1 MPLLVILDYL
11 TPFIRIHMKR
21 WLSRYLSLLTLIPVA
36 VLLIFITADIFRAYH
51 DLDQANKTISN
62 VRLVTITSQL
72 VHELQKERGMSAGF
86 IGSKGSEFVSEL
98 KNQRT
103 LTDKQVNSLKSFMV
117 DIDYQQQINKTM
129 QQLFNDLGQLQTI
142 RQQVDALSIA
152 LPKALRYYTA
162 NNLLILDLNGHLASE
177 LEETTS
183 AERFLILYNIAYA
196 KEQAGIERA
205 VLNNVFARAEF
216 TPALMT
222 RFIELLTK
230 QQTYIKSAYT
240 VASSDFKEVLNRFVE
255 SKESRE
261 VQRYRDIAKN
271 NMNGFNVQPNDWFKA
286 ATARI
291 DKLKVTEQTLLDKAN
306 LYAQGNVSTRL
317 FVIVFESLV
326 LILMLAVA
334 YAVFS
339 TIRLRSLQS
348 FEINRFMKKV
358 KLEKDL
364 TDKVELI
371 TDDELGTIAKLIN
384 ITFTNIRTDFISFQ
398 ENAHQIGEAT
408 EQAACAT
415 QQSKVNLTRLQLEI
429 SSIASA
435 TEEMSASIKSVTEHM
450 LVASD
455 GAETA
460 AKETV
465 NGEEAVKISMQGIS
479 QTAVEVARVGT
490 TITELNSRVN
500 DILGMVDVIKSV
512 ADQTNLLALNAAI
525 EAARAGEQGRGF
537 AVVADEV
544 RTLAKRTQQSTQE
557 ISDVVDVLKNSSQK
571 AFASIESGN
580 QQAKEAVTNA
590 QQISAVLAKIV
601 KSIKSVDD
609 VTGVIASSTRE
620 QSLVIQSINNNVAI
634 IDGQARETVVGAEQL
649 SASSLQ
655 LSQITLEMKARIQAY
670 KV

>member
-1 MPLLVILDYL
+1 
-11 TPFIRIHMKR
+11 MKR
-21 WLSRYLSLLTLIPVA
+21 WLSRHLSLLTLIPVA

-51 DLDQANKTISN
+51 DLDQANKTISD

-103 LTDKQVNSLKSFMV
+103 LTDKEVNSLKSFMV

-142 RQQVDALSIA
+142 RQQVDTLSIT

-177 LEETTS
+177 LEETKS
-183 AERFLILYNIAYA
+183 GERFLILYNIAYA

-205 VLNNVFARAEF
+205 VLNNVFASGEF

-271 NMNGFNVQPNDWFKA
+271 NMNGFNVEPNDWFKA

-291 DKLKVTEQTLLDKAN
+291 DKLKITEQTLLDEATI
-306 LYAQGNVSTRL
+306 YAQGKVSTRL

-339 TIRLRSLQS
+339 TIRLRALQS

-358 KLEKDL
+358 DLEKDL

-371 TDDELGTIAKLIN
+371 TEDELGKIAKLIN

-415 QQSKVNLTRLQLEI
+415 EQSKANLTRLQLEI

-435 TEEMSASIKSVTEHM
+435 TEEMSASIKSVMEHM

-479 QTAVEVARVGT
+479 QTAVEVARVGN

-601 KSIKSVDD
+601 QSIKSVDD

-655 LSQITLEMKARIQAY
+655 LSQITHDMKARIQTY

>member
-1 MPLLVILDYL
+1 
-11 TPFIRIHMKR
+11 MKR
-21 WLSRYLSLLTLIPVA
+21 WLSRHLSLLTLIPVA

-51 DLDQANKTISN
+51 DLDQANKTISD

-103 LTDKQVNSLKSFMV
+103 LTDKEVNSLKSFMV

-142 RQQVDALSIA
+142 RQQVDTLSIT

-177 LEETTS
+177 LEETKS
-183 AERFLILYNIAYA
+183 GERFLILYNIAYA

-205 VLNNVFARAEF
+205 VLNNVFASGDF

-271 NMNGFNVQPNDWFKA
+271 NMNGFNVEPNDWFKA

-291 DKLKVTEQTLLDKAN
+291 DKLKITEQTLLDEATI
-306 LYAQGNVSTRL
+306 YAQGKVSTRL

-339 TIRLRSLQS
+339 TIRLRALQS

-358 KLEKDL
+358 DLEKDL

-371 TDDELGTIAKLIN
+371 TEDELGKIAKLIN

-415 QQSKVNLTRLQLEI
+415 EQSKANLTRLQLEI

-435 TEEMSASIKSVTEHM
+435 TEEMSASIKSVMEHM

-479 QTAVEVARVGT
+479 QTAVEVARVGN

-601 KSIKSVDD
+601 QSIKSVDD

-655 LSQITLEMKARIQAY
+655 LSQITHDMKARIQTY

>member
-1 MPLLVILDYL
+1 
-11 TPFIRIHMKR
+11 MKR

>member
-1 MPLLVILDYL
+1 
-11 TPFIRIHMKR
+11 MKR
-21 WLSRYLSLLTLIPVA
+21 WLSRYLSLLTLVPVA

-51 DLDQANKTISN
+51 ALDQANETIDD
-62 VRLVTITSQL
+62 VRLVTVTSQL
-72 VHELQKERGMSAGF
+72 IHELQKERGMSAGY
-86 IGSKGSEFVSEL
+86 IGSKGSKFVSEL
-98 KNQRT
+98 KSQRT
-103 LTDKQVNSLKSFMV
+103 LTDKEINTLKSFMA
-117 DIDYQQQINKTM
+117 DTDYQQQTNKTM
-129 QQLFNDLGQLQTI
+129 QQFFNDLGQLQTI
-142 RQQVDALSIA
+142 RQQVDALSIT
-152 LPKALRYYTA
+152 LPKALSYYTA
-162 NNLLILDLNGHLASE
+162 NNLLILDLNGRLASE

-183 AERFLILYNIAYA
+183 SERFLTLYNIAYA

-205 VLNNVFARAEF
+205 VLNNVFASGEF

-222 RFIELLTK
+222 HFIELLTK
-230 QQTYIKSAYT
+230 QQTYIKSAYS
-240 VASSDFKEVLNRFVE
+240 VATSDFKEVLNRFVE

-261 VQRYRDIAKN
+261 VERYRDIAKN
-271 NMNGFNVQPNDWFKA
+271 NMNGFNVEPNDWFRA

-291 DKLKVTEQTLLDKAN
+291 NKLKLTEQTLLDEAT
-306 LYAQGNVSTRL
+306 LYAQDKVSTRL

-339 TIRLRSLQS
+339 TIRLRALQS

-358 KLEKDL
+358 DSEKDL
-364 TDKVELI
+364 TDKLEII
-371 TDDELGTIAKLIN
+371 TDDELGRIAKLIN
-384 ITFTNIRTDFISFQ
+384 ITFSNIRTDFISFQ
-398 ENAHQIGEAT
+398 DNAHQIGEAT
-408 EQAACAT
+408 EQAASAT
-415 QQSKVNLTRLQLEI
+415 QQSKANLTQLQLEI

-435 TEEMSASIKSVTEHM
+435 TEEMSASIKSVMENM

-465 NGEEAVKISMQGIS
+465 NGEAAVKISMQGIS
-479 QTAVEVARVGT
+479 QTAVEVARVGD

-601 KSIKSVDD
+601 QSIKSVDD

-620 QSLVIQSINNNVAI
+620 QISVIQSINSNVAI
-634 IDGQARETVVGAEQL
+634 IDDQARETVVGAEQL

-655 LSQITLEMKARIQAY
+655 LSQIAHDMEARIQTY

>member
-1 MPLLVILDYL
+1 
-11 TPFIRIHMKR
+11 MKR
-21 WLSRYLSLLTLIPVA
+21 WLSRHLSLLTLIPVA
-36 VLLIFITADIFRAYH
+36 ILLIFITADIFRAYH
-51 DLDQANKTISN
+51 DLDQANKTISD

-103 LTDKQVNSLKSFMV
+103 LTDKEVNSLKSFMV

-142 RQQVDALSIA
+142 RQQVDTLSIT

-177 LEETTS
+177 LEETKS
-183 AERFLILYNIAYA
+183 GERFLILYNIAYA

-205 VLNNVFARAEF
+205 VLNNVFASGEF

-271 NMNGFNVQPNDWFKA
+271 NMNGFNVEPNDWFKA

-291 DKLKVTEQTLLDKAN
+291 DKLKITEQTLLDEATI
-306 LYAQGNVSTRL
+306 YAQGKVSTRL

-339 TIRLRSLQS
+339 TIRLRALQS

-358 KLEKDL
+358 DLEKDL

-371 TDDELGTIAKLIN
+371 TEDELGKIAKLIN
-384 ITFTNIRTDFISFQ
+384 ITFSNIRTDFISFQ

-415 QQSKVNLTRLQLEI
+415 EQSKANLTRLQLEI

-435 TEEMSASIKSVTEHM
+435 TEEMSASIKSVMEHM

-479 QTAVEVARVGT
+479 QTAVEVARVGN

-601 KSIKSVDD
+601 QSIKSVDD

-655 LSQITLEMKARIQAY
+655 LSQITHDMKARIQTY

>member
-1 MPLLVILDYL
+1 
-11 TPFIRIHMKR
+11 MKR
-21 WLSRYLSLLTLIPVA
+21 WLSRYLSLLTLIPV
-36 VLLIFITADIFRAYH
+36 VVSLIFITADIFRAYH
-51 DLDQANKTISN
+51 DLDQANETISD

-86 IGSKGSEFVSEL
+86 IGSKGNEFVSEL
-98 KNQRT
+98 KKQRA
-103 LTDKQVNSLKSFMV
+103 LTDKELNSLKSFMV
-117 DIDYQQQINKTM
+117 DTDYHQQTKKTI
-129 QQLFNDLGQLQTI
+129 QQLFNELGQLQTI
-142 RQQVDALSIA
+142 RQQVDALSIT

-162 NNLLILDLNGHLASE
+162 NNLLMLDLNGHLASG
-177 LEETTS
+177 LEETAS
-183 AERFLILYNIAYA
+183 SERFLILYNIAYT
-196 KEQAGIERA
+196 KEQSGIERA
-205 VLNNVFARAEF
+205 VLNNVFASGEF
-216 TPALMT
+216 TPVLMT
-222 RFIELLTK
+222 SFIELLTK

-240 VASSDFKEVLNRFVE
+240 VATSDFKEVLNQFVE

-261 VQRYRDIAKN
+261 VQRYRNMAKN
-271 NMNGFNVQPNDWFKA
+271 NMNGFNVDPNDWFRA

-291 DKLKVTEQTLLDKAN
+291 DKLKIAEQKLLDETT
-306 LYAQGNVSTRL
+306 LFAQGKLSTRI
-317 FVIVFESLV
+317 FVIVFESLM
-326 LILMLAVA
+326 LILMSAVA

-339 TIRLRSLQS
+339 MIRLRELQS

-358 KLEKDL
+358 DSEKDL

-415 QQSKVNLTRLQLEI
+415 QQSKANLTQLQLEI

-435 TEEMSASIKSVTEHM
+435 TEEMSASIKSVMEHM
-450 LVASD
+450 LVASN

-465 NGEEAVKISMQGIS
+465 NGEEAVKISVRGIS
-479 QTAVEVARVGT
+479 QTAVEVARVGD
-490 TITELNSRVN
+490 TITDLNSRVN

-601 KSIKSVDD
+601 QSIKSVDD
-609 VTGVIASSTRE
+609 VTGVIANSTRE

-634 IDGQARETVVGAEQL
+634 IDDQARETVVGAEQL

-655 LSQITLEMKARIQAY
+655 LSQITHDMNARIRIY
-670 KV
+670 TV

>member
-1 MPLLVILDYL
+1 
-11 TPFIRIHMKR
+11 MKR

-36 VLLIFITADIFRAYH
+36 VLLIFITANIFRAYH
-51 DLDQANKTISN
+51 DLEQANKTISN

-103 LTDKQVNSLKSFMV
+103 LTDKEVNSLKSFMV
-117 DIDYQQQINKTM
+117 DIDYQRQINKTM
-129 QQLFNDLGQLQTI
+129 QQLFNDLGQLQII
-142 RQQVDALSIA
+142 RQQVDALSIT
-152 LPKALRYYTA
+152 LPKALRYYTV
-162 NNLLILDLNGHLASE
+162 NNLLLLDLNGHLASE

-205 VLNNVFARAEF
+205 VLNSVFASEEF

-255 SKESRE
+255 SKESRD
-261 VQRYRDIAKN
+261 VQGYRDIAKN

-291 DKLKVTEQTLLDKAN
+291 DKLKITEQTLLDEAN
-306 LYAQGNVSTRL
+306 LYAQGNVSNRL

-326 LILMLAVA
+326 LIFILAVA

-339 TIRLRSLQS
+339 TVRLRSLQS

-358 KLEKDL
+358 NLEKDL

-371 TDDELGTIAKLIN
+371 TDDELGIIAKLIN

-415 QQSKVNLTRLQLEI
+415 EQSKVNLKRLQLEI

>member
-1 MPLLVILDYL
+1 
-11 TPFIRIHMKR
+11 MKR
-21 WLSRYLSLLTLIPVA
+21 WLSRHLSLLTLIPVA

-51 DLDQANKTISN
+51 DLDQANKTIFD

-98 KNQRT
+98 KYQRT
-103 LTDKQVNSLKSFMV
+103 LTDKEVNSLKSFMV

-129 QQLFNDLGQLQTI
+129 QQLFNDLSQLQTI
-142 RQQVDALSIA
+142 RQQVDTLSIT

-177 LEETTS
+177 LEETKS
-183 AERFLILYNIAYA
+183 GERFLILYNIAYA

-205 VLNNVFARAEF
+205 VLNNVFASGEF
-216 TPALMT
+216 TSALMT

-271 NMNGFNVQPNDWFKA
+271 NMNGFNVEPNDWFKA

-291 DKLKVTEQTLLDKAN
+291 DKLKITEQTLLDEATI
-306 LYAQGNVSTRL
+306 YAQGKVSTRL

-339 TIRLRSLQS
+339 TIRLRALQS

-358 KLEKDL
+358 DLEKDL

-371 TDDELGTIAKLIN
+371 TEDELGKIAKLIN

-415 QQSKVNLTRLQLEI
+415 EQSKSNLTRLQLEI

-435 TEEMSASIKSVTEHM
+435 TEEMSASIKSVMEHM

-479 QTAVEVARVGT
+479 QTAVEVARVGN

-601 KSIKSVDD
+601 QSIKSVDD

-655 LSQITLEMKARIQAY
+655 LSQITHNMKARIQTY